1 LLNKLTSKR
10 IFELSINDKRLDFS
24 VIAWVVQGIFGSA
37 LLFENTYFVCRFSKK
52 NEAFSNK
59 KINEPLNLLVR
70 SIINNKTK
78 VYFLSNFGLL
88 SLNSKVSSMSEV
100 QVG

>member
-1 LLNKLTSKR
+1 LLNKLTPKR

-24 VIAWVVQGIFGSA
+24 VIAWVVQG
-37 LLFENTYFVCRFSKK
+37 VCRFSKK

-78 VYFLSNFGLL
+78 VYFLSNFSLHP
-88 SLNSKVSSMSEV
+88 LNSKVSSMSEV